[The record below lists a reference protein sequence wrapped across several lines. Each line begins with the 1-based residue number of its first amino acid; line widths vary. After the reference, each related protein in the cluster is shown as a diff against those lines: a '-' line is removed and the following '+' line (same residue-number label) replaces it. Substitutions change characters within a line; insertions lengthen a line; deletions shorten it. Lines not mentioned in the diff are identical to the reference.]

1 MLGATFFIVSRTAR
15 NRFRQRLRRLREPR
29 YLFGAIAGLG
39 YLTFTLVI
47 RARAYDVRGGSPEA
61 ESLFALMGPIVGGVV
76 LAVAALASWMLPVPS
91 TLLDFSKAEIALL
104 FPAPTTRGTLVLYR
118 LVRSQLAV
126 FTAALI
132 MTLAYPVGSIPARAR
147 GLVSVWLLLMTV
159 RTFFAVVAL
168 ARSSGRG
175 WSGIRAFGWPALLL
189 PLGAVVAVSGPIFTG
204 LGDVA
209 SLSPFEVPRR
219 VAEAVFE
226 GAGASGASVL
236 LTPFTALLTP
246 LFAKTLPQFLAA
258 LPAAAAIYALTV
270 MWLVVAD
277 RASAAQADA
286 TAERQVTRQAQA
298 SQAYVARAVSWR
310 LAWSGPTELLFLW
323 KAAAQTWRTVD
334 RRVLVRG
341 LLLLGWLVGASL
353 LVTRG
358 RSLTLL
364 FGVGATWAALFSVLM
379 MPQII
384 RMDLRQDLEHLALL
398 RSWPVR
404 GAAVLRGQILWPA
417 LLVIA
422 MAWFF
427 GSVAMGLSINSPS
440 RIPFGNRVA
449 AWSAF
454 LLLAPGIVLAQYT
467 VHNAVAVLFPGWIP
481 IGPNRPRGVDA
492 AGQRLLLLIGNWLG
506 LLLALIPGV
515 IVVALLSFTLRR
527 AMGPVVLPIG
537 AFVTTL
543 AVCAEVWVATEWL
556 GRAWDR
562 LDVTSVE
569 RPD

>member
-1 MLGATFFIVSRTAR
+1 MLGATLFIVSHTAK

-29 YLFGAIAGLG
+29 YLLGAIAGLG

-47 RARAYDVRGGSPEA
+47 RTRAYEVRGGSPET
-61 ESLFALMGPIVGGVV
+61 ESLFALMGPIVGGVA

-91 TLLDFSKAEIALL
+91 TLLDFSRAEIAFL
-104 FPAPTTRGTLVLYR
+104 FPAPMTRGTLVLYR
-118 LVRSQLAV
+118 LVRSQMVV

-159 RTFFAVVAL
+159 RTFFAIVVL

-175 WSGIRAFGWPALLL
+175 WSGIRAFGWPALVV
-189 PLGAVVAVSGPIFTG
+189 PLGAVVAVTGPVFTA
-204 LGDVA
+204 LGDITR
-209 SLSPFEVPRR
+209 LSPFEVPGRL
-219 VAEAVFE
+219 AEVVFE
-226 GAGASGASVL
+226 GAGASRASVL

-258 LPAAAAIYALTV
+258 LPAAAAMCALTV
-270 MWLVVAD
+270 LWLVVAD
-277 RASAAQADA
+277 RASTVQADA
-286 TAERQVTRQAQA
+286 MAERQVTRQAQA
-298 SQAYVARAVSWR
+298 SGTYVPRAVSWR
-310 LAWSGPTELLFLW
+310 LGWSGPQEVLFLW
-323 KAAAQTWRTVD
+323 KAATQTWRTVD
-334 RRVLVRG
+334 RRVFIRG
-341 LLLLGWLVGASL
+341 LLLLGWLVGVSL

-364 FGVGATWAALFSVLM
+364 FGVGATWAALFSILM
-379 MPQII
+379 MPQML
-384 RMDLRQDLEHLALL
+384 RLDLRQDLEHMALL

-404 GAAVLRGQILWPA
+404 GAALVRGQILWPA

-427 GSVAMGLSINSPS
+427 GGMAMGLSINSPS
-440 RIPFGNRVA
+440 RMPLGTRLA

-454 LLLAPGIVLAQYT
+454 LLIAPGVVLAQYT
-467 VHNAVAVLFPGWIP
+467 VHNAVAVLFPGWVP

-506 LLLALIPGV
+506 LLLALIPGAIV
-515 IVVALLSFTLRR
+515 IALLSFTLRR
-527 AMGPVVLPIG
+527 ALGPVVLPIG
-537 AFVTTL
+537 AFVTTM
-543 AVCAEVWVATEWL
+543 AVCAEVWAVTEWL

>member
-1 MLGATFFIVSRTAR
+1 MLGATLFIVTRTAR
-15 NRFRQRLRRLREPR
+15 NRFRQRLQRLREPR
-29 YLFGAIAGLG
+29 YLFGAIAGLA

-47 RARAYDVRGGSPEA
+47 RARAYDVRGGSSEA
-61 ESLFALMGPIVGGVV
+61 ASFFALMGPIVGGVV
-76 LAVAALASWMLPVPS
+76 LALAALISWALPIPS
-91 TLLDFSKAEIALL
+91 TLLDFSKAEIAFL
-104 FPAPTTRGTLVLYR
+104 FPAPMTRGTLVLYR
-118 LVRSQLAV
+118 IVRSQVVV

-132 MTLAYPVGSIPARAR
+132 MTLAYPTGSIAARAR

-159 RTFFAVVAL
+159 RTFFAIVVL
-168 ARSSGRG
+168 ARSTGRG
-175 WSGIRAFGWPALLL
+175 WSGVRAFGWPALVVPLL
-189 PLGAVVAVSGPIFTG
+189 AVVSVSGPVFAA

-209 SLSPFEVPRR
+209 RMSPFELPGRL
-219 VAEAVFE
+219 AEAVFE
-226 GAGASGASVL
+226 GAGANAASVF

-246 LFAKTLPQFLAA
+246 LFARNPSSFLAA
-258 LPAAAAIYALTV
+258 LPAAAALYAL
-270 MWLVVAD
+270 MLLWLVVAD
-277 RASAAQADA
+277 RESTAQADA
-286 TAERQVTRQAQA
+286 RAEHQVTSQPQAT
-298 SQAYVARAVSWR
+298 QAYAARSAPWR
-310 LAWSGPTELLFLW
+310 LGWAGPPELLFVW
-323 KAAAQTWRTVD
+323 KASLQTWRTVD
-334 RRVLVRG
+334 RRVIARG
-341 LLLLGWLVGASL
+341 LLLVGWLVGASL

-379 MPQII
+379 LPQIL

-404 GAAVLRGQILWPA
+404 GAALVRGQILWPA

-427 GSVAMGLSINSPS
+427 GGMAMGLSIESTS
-440 RIPFGNRVA
+440 RIPLGNRLA

-467 VHNAVAVLFPGWIP
+467 VHNAIAVLFPGWIP

-492 AGQRLLLLIGNWLG
+492 AGQRLLLLLGNWVG
-506 LLLALIPGV
+506 LFVALIPGFIV
-515 IVVALLSFTLRR
+515 IALLSFTLRR
-527 AMGPVVLPIG
+527 AVGPIVLPFG
-537 AFVTTL
+537 ALATTA
-543 AVCAEVWVATEWL
+543 AVCVEVWVATEWL

-562 LDVTSVE
+562 LDVTSIE

>member
-1 MLGATFFIVSRTAR
+1 MLGATLFIITRTAK

-47 RARAYDVRGGSPEA
+47 RTRAYEVRGGSPEA

-76 LAVAALASWMLPVPS
+76 LAVAALASWMLPLPS

-104 FPAPTTRGTLVLYR
+104 FPAPMTRGTLVLYR
-118 LVRSQLAV
+118 LVRSQLVV

-175 WSGIRAFGWPALLL
+175 WGGIRAFGWPALML
-189 PLGAVVAVSGPIFTG
+189 PLGAVVAVSGPVFTA

-209 SLSPFEVPRR
+209 SLSSFEVPRR

-236 LTPFTALLTP
+236 LTPFTALLVP
-246 LFAKTLPQFLAA
+246 LFARTLAQFLAA
-258 LPAAAAIYALTV
+258 LPAAAALYALTV
-270 MWLVVAD
+270 LWLVVAD
-277 RASAAQADA
+277 RASTAQADA
-286 TAERQVTRQAQA
+286 RAERQVTQQART
-298 SQAYVARAVSWR
+298 SRNYVARAVAWR
-310 LAWSGPTELLFLW
+310 LAWSGPLELLFLW
-323 KAAAQTWRTVD
+323 KAATQTWRTVD

-379 MPQII
+379 MPQIL

-404 GAAVLRGQILWPA
+404 GAALLRGQILWPA

-427 GSVAMGLSINSPS
+427 GSIAMGLSINSPS
-440 RIPFGNRVA
+440 RIPLGNRLA

-454 LLLAPGIVLAQYT
+454 LVLAPAVVLAQYT

-481 IGPNRPRGVDA
+481 LGPNRPRGVDA

-506 LLLALIPGV
+506 LLLALIPGAIV
-515 IVVALLSFTLRR
+515 IALLSFTLRR
-527 AMGPVVLPIG
+527 ALGPVVLPIG
-537 AFVTTL
+537 AFVTTM
-543 AVCAEVWVATEWL
+543 AVCAEVWVVTEWL